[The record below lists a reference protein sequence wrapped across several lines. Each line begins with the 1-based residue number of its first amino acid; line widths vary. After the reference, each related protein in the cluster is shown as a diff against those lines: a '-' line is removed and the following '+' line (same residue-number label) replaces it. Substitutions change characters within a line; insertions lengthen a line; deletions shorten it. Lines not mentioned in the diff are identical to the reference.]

1 MSGANVTIKFDAKKW
16 TRAFEARVA
25 KAQKRLDA
33 RVLSDSNYWC
43 PLDTGTLIKSGELNS
58 TLGSGQIQ
66 WRTPYA
72 VKQYYGTF
80 DHSKS
85 LKPHATDRWFETA
98 KARYADAWQEV
109 VHEIIR
115 AD

>member
-1 MSGANVTIKFDAKKW
+1 MKASITTNFSADKVYAKLVTKAD
-16 TRAFEARVA
+16 

-43 PLDTGTLIKSGELNS
+43 PLDTGTLVRSAELA
-58 TLGSGQIQ
+58 TKIGSGQVE

-72 VKQYYGTF
+72 DKQYWGNF
-80 DHSKS
+80 DHTKS
-85 LKPHATDRWFETA
+85 LKPHATSRWFETA
-98 KARYADAWQEV
+98 KARYEQEWQEV
-109 VHEIIR
+109 VREIIT